1 MVMATK
7 FAVVATY
14 EITQDQIEAFLP
26 LLRAHRDRCL
36 KDEPG
41 TLRFDILRPAEKLM
55 LYEVYENEAAFQAHR
70 NGASVARFQKETAG
84 IPRELSFVACE
95 LLD

>member
-1 MVMATK
+1 MGK

-14 EITQDQIEAFLP
+14 EMAPEQIDALLP
-26 LLRAHRDRCL
+26 PLMAHRDRCL

-41 TLRFDILRPAEKLM
+41 TLRFDILRPENRLM
-55 LYEVYENEAAFQAHR
+55 LYEVYENEAAFEAHR
-70 NGASVARFQKETAG
+70 TGKSVARFQEEAAG
-84 IPRELSFVACE
+84 VERKLTFTKCA